1 MMTLKLS
8 FMGKQELKRAMGDLD
23 GYEILD
29 SLPLPEDFETL
40 DLDKLE
46 AATKAKKGESR

>member
-1 MMTLKLS
+1 MPLKLS
-8 FMGKQELKRAMGDLD
+8 FMGKEELKRAMGDLD

-40 DLDKLE
+40 DLDELE
-46 AATKAKKGESR
+46 IIAKAKREESR